1 MLHIQIRKENRR
13 RKREAGREGVKMD
26 GWREREREM
35 EELGQ
40 SMNESRGE
48 ER

>member
-26 GWREREREM
+26 GWREREM